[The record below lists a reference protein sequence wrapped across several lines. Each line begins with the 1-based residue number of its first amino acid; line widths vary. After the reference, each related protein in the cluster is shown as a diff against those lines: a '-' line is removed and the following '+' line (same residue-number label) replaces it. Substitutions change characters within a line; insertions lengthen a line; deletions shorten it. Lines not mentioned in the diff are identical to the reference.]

1 MRVLLWC
8 PEKILEGLYQQT
20 WAGGRLVGQEG
31 GMLSL
36 GNTWRFPTGSWAAL
50 ANRHKPSSTLRW
62 LCSPDQRHSVLCFL
76 SWLKPGLP
84 KAPQGRTPMSVAPQ
98 GSLPYLSVE
107 WRASP
112 SPNTIPLLF
121 PLLLLLKVL
130 YCQQTLKIWSAKM
143 ERKIR
148 I

>member
-8 PEKILEGLYQQT
+8 PEKILEGLYQQN

-36 GNTWRFPTGSWAAL
+36 GNTWRFPTGSWQTDTNPAAPWGDCAQL
-50 ANRHKPSSTLRW
+50 SRDTG
-62 LCSPDQRHSVLCFL
+62 VLCFL

-84 KAPQGRTPMSVAPQ
+84 KAPQGRAPMSVAPQ